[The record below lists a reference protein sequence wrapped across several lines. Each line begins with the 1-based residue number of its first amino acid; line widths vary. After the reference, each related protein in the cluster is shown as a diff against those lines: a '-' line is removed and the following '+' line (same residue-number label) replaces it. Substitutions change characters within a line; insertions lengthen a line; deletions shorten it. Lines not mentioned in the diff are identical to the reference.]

1 MNFIDISL
9 GVLLIWG
16 AIRGLMKGFL
26 MEVAS
31 LIALIAGIYGA
42 IHFSHFIINLLT
54 DYVSWNEQYITWA
67 GYALTF
73 ILIVLVITIVG
84 KLLTKLV
91 KLIAL
96 NLFNRILGGIFG
108 LVKTVFLLSV
118 LLMFINSLN
127 TTQFIETETF
137 DNSRLYTIVQPIAPL
152 LLPQILEEGRKIDAE
167 IQDGVLKE
175 I

>member
-1 MNFIDISL
+1 
-9 GVLLIWG
+9 
-16 AIRGLMKGFL
+16 
-26 MEVAS
+26 
-31 LIALIAGIYGA
+31 
-42 IHFSHFIINLLT
+42 
-54 DYVSWNEQYITWA
+54 
-67 GYALTF
+67 
-73 ILIVLVITIVG
+73 
-84 KLLTKLV
+84 
-91 KLIAL
+91 
-96 NLFNRILGGIFG
+96 
-108 LVKTVFLLSV
+108 V